1 MKKKIVFLL
10 CCCLFITTTIC
21 ASDNKLLDLIV
32 EDINLSIKLYR
43 DQSALFPDNPEE
55 LYNHVKLIGVDTIWV
70 AGEYR
75 SSSSLRYL
83 KGRNE
88 YMGWEKPTNRLEF
101 ASYDLYSIKIAIDV
115 RWYANRKGHP
125 NMSLEG
131 YDTLNYLVMG
141 AHGEYYKIFGFS
153 STDIKSAIV
162 GEDQFKGF
170 VTLIKEKGILSA
182 KQAKFYMRS
191 VINNDP
197 VIPWQVNRPCEYFR
211 YQYLM
216 KPEDLQCSIILKSE
230 PLIPP
235 RAQII
240 KYVE

>member
-1 MKKKIVFLL
+1 MKKLVFLYSF
-10 CCCLFITTTIC
+10 LFITSIVC
-21 ASDNKLLDLIV
+21 ASENNLLDLII

-43 DQSALFPDNPEE
+43 DKPTRYPKNPEE

-83 KGRNE
+83 KDRNK

-125 NMSLEG
+125 NIRLEG
-131 YDTLNYLVMG
+131 YDTLNYLVMD

-153 STDIKSAIV
+153 STDIRSAIV

-170 VTLIKEKGILSA
+170 VKLIKEKGILSA